1 HPQDSVADDEDA
13 ARSLYTHLADT
24 VQTHYMEKQA
34 PETQQEMRAKGK
46 CMMYSDT
53 LQCLPADR
61 YFEEVWAERCLQKV
75 E

>member
-13 ARSLYTHLADT
+13 ARSLYTDLADT
-24 VQTHYMEKQA
+24 VQTHYLEKQT
-34 PETQQEMRAKGK
+34 PETQQEMRAKG
-46 CMMYSDT
+46 DT

-61 YFEEVWAERCLQKV
+61 YFEEVWAERCLQKL